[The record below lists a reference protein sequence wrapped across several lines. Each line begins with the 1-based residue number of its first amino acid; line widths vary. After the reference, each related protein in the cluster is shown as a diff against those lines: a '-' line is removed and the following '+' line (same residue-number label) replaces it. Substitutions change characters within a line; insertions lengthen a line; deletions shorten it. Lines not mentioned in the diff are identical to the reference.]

1 MANRTARDNTLAGLF
16 VLGGIALTV
25 WASFLLGEQT
35 GLGGM
40 SRVTVQFPIGV
51 GSHGLKPG
59 ALVTLGGQ
67 KIGNVDSI
75 AFSPKD
81 ATPTHVDVTVELPT
95 QLKLMSD
102 AAFTL
107 ERPLLGSISSINITS
122 GGGGGEATTELG
134 DNAVVAGS
142 LAPPALLSQSGL
154 GPEDMANLR
163 DSLSSLDTSMDRI
176 AMLIDQRSPDID
188 KGITDAREIIADI
201 KARMG
206 PWADMVGATL
216 DNAHAASERL
226 RPMADRAGTV
236 IDDAKAFIASV
247 QSVVDQNRESIR
259 SAVASVESIATK
271 VDTRLIAD
279 LTSSLESA
287 TRALE
292 SVDQTV
298 TRVST
303 LVSSE
308 TPNLQRVIAN
318 LRLMSDNLKLTSIEV
333 RSQPW
338 RLLHQPTRK
347 DMSTQALYD
356 STRAYAEAG
365 SDLRAA
371 SESLRALVEAKQ
383 AGIGDQAAIDEAS
396 RLLARTAEHYKT
408 AERKLLDLLV
418 KDSK

>member
-1 MANRTARDNTLAGLF
+1 MAGLF
-16 VLGGIALTV
+16 VLGGIALAV

-81 ATPTHVDVTVELPT
+81 ATPTHVDVTVELPA

-122 GGGGGEATTELG
+122 GGGGGEAATEMG

-154 GPEDMANLR
+154 GPDDMANLR
-163 DSLSSLDTSMDRI
+163 DSLSSLDKS
-176 AMLIDQRSPDID
+176 SPDID
-188 KGITDAREIIADI
+188 KGITDAREIIADL

-236 IDDAKAFIASV
+236 IDDAKAFIASI

-371 SESLRALVEAKQ
+371 SESLRALVEARQ
-383 AGIGDQAAIDEAS
+383 AGIGEQSAIDEAS

>member
-1 MANRTARDNTLAGLF
+1 MANRTARDNTLAGFF
-16 VLGGIALTV
+16 VLGGIALAV

-35 GLGGM
+35 GLGGT
-40 SRVTVQFPIGV
+40 SRVTVQFPVGV

-67 KIGNVDSI
+67 KIGNVESI
-75 AFSPKD
+75 AFSPSG
-81 ATPTHVDVTVELPT
+81 ATPTHVDVAVELPK

-122 GGGGGEATTELG
+122 GGGSQAATELADG
-134 DNAVVAGS
+134 AVVAGA

-154 GPEDMANLR
+154 GPDDMANLR
-163 DSLSSLDTSMDRI
+163 DSLSSLDKSMDRI
-176 AMLIDQRSPDID
+176 ATLIDERSPDID
-188 KGITDAREIIADI
+188 KGIVDARTIIADL
-201 KARMG
+201 KARIG
-206 PWADMVGATL
+206 PWSDMVGATL

-226 RPMADRAGTV
+226 RPMADKAGSV
-236 IDDAKAFIASV
+236 IDDAKKFIAGV
-247 QSVVDQNRESIR
+247 QAVVDDNREAIR
-259 SAVASVESIATK
+259 SAVSSIESVASK
-271 VDTRLIAD
+271 VDKQLLAD
-279 LTSSLESA
+279 LTTSLESA
-287 TRALE
+287 TKALE
-292 SVDQTV
+292 SVDQTIAK
-298 TRVST
+298 VST

-308 TPNLQRVIAN
+308 TPNLQRMLAN
-318 LRLMSDNLKLTSIEV
+318 LRLMSDNLKLTAIEV

-347 DMSTQALYD
+347 DMSTQVLYD

-371 SESLRALVEAKQ
+371 SESLRALVEARQ

-408 AERKLLDLLV
+408 AERALLDLLV
-418 KDSK
+418 KESK

>member
-1 MANRTARDNTLAGLF
+1 MANRTVRDNTLAGLF
-16 VLGGIALTV
+16 VLGGIALAV
-25 WASFLLGEQT
+25 WSSFMLGEQT

-40 SRVTVQFPIGV
+40 SRVTVQFPVGL

-59 ALVTLGGQ
+59 ALVMLGGQ

-75 AFSPKD
+75 SFSPKGG
-81 ATPTHVDVTVELPT
+81 TPTHVDVAVELPR

-102 AAFTL
+102 AVFTL

-122 GGGGGEATTELG
+122 GGGAAAATELG
-134 DNAVVAGS
+134 DGAVVAGG

-154 GPEDMANLR
+154 GPEDMTNLR
-163 DSLSSLDTSMDRI
+163 DSLSSLDKSMDRI
-176 AMLIDQRSPDID
+176 ATLIDQRSPDID
-188 KGITDAREIIADI
+188 RGIIDARAIIADI
-201 KARMG
+201 KARLG

-226 RPMADRAGTV
+226 RPMADKASVV

-247 QSVVDQNRESIR
+247 QAVVEQNRESIR
-259 SAVASVESIATK
+259 SAVASVESIADK
-271 VDTRLIAD
+271 VDKQMLAD
-279 LTSSLESA
+279 LAKSLESA
-287 TRALE
+287 TKALE

-308 TPNLQRVIAN
+308 TPNVQRTIAN
-318 LRLMSDNLKLTSIEV
+318 LRLMADNLKLTSIEV

-347 DMSTQALYD
+347 DISTQALYD

-371 SESLRALVEAKQ
+371 SESLRALVEARQ
-383 AGIGDQAAIDEAS
+383 AGIGDQTAIDEAS
-396 RLLARTAEHYKT
+396 RLLARTAEQYKT
-408 AERKLLDLLV
+408 AERRLLELLV

>member
-1 MANRTARDNTLAGLF
+1 MANRTVRDNTLAGLF
-16 VLGGIALTV
+16 VLGGIALAV
-25 WASFLLGEQT
+25 WSSFMLGEQT

-40 SRVTVQFPIGV
+40 SRVTVRFAVGT

-67 KIGNVDSI
+67 KIGTVDSI
-75 AFSPKD
+75 SFSPKD
-81 ATPTHVDVTVELPT
+81 GTPTHVDVAVELPS

-102 AAFTL
+102 AVFTL

-122 GGGGGEATTELG
+122 GGGGDASAELG
-134 DNAVVAGS
+134 DGAVVAGS

-154 GPEDMANLR
+154 GPEDMTNLR
-163 DSLSSLDTSMDRI
+163 DSLSSLDKSMDRI
-176 AMLIDQRSPDID
+176 ATLIDQRSPDID
-188 KGITDAREIIADI
+188 KGIIDAREIIADL
-201 KARMG
+201 KARLG
-206 PWADMVGATL
+206 PWSDMVGATL

-259 SAVASVESIATK
+259 SAVTSVESIATK
-271 VDTRLIAD
+271 IDQRMLDD
-279 LTSSLESA
+279 LNKSLESA
-287 TRALE
+287 TKALT

-298 TRVST
+298 SKVST

-308 TPNLQRVIAN
+308 TPNVQRMLAN
-318 LRLMSDNLKLTSIEV
+318 LRLMADNLKLTSIEV

-347 DMSTQALYD
+347 EMSTQALYD

-371 SESLRALVEAKQ
+371 SESLRALIEAKQ
-383 AGIGDQAAIDEAS
+383 AGVGDQAAIDDAS
-396 RLLARTAEHYKT
+396 RLLARAAEQYKA
-408 AERKLLDLLV
+408 AERRLLDMLV